1 MGTVL
6 RENKVALG
14 LHAAG
19 SVEMDGRVRSGAS
32 AWRDGKRAPRR
43 VCPESGPWITSPAE
57 TPVLGRLER
66 PVVDS
71 GYVADLQSLD
81 AFVLLLELYH
91 RNVGSV
97 P

>member
-1 MGTVL
+1 MRQGVWKWTAASEAGQVPGGT
-6 RENKVALG
+6 E
-14 LHAAG
+14 
-19 SVEMDGRVRSGAS
+19 SG
-32 AWRDGKRAPRR
+32 PPLR